1 MKIVFTKRAEKS
13 YNLIKEYIRK
23 EWGYKLEEA
32 FKQKTIDFLD
42 LLRNFPRMGNIEVKD
57 KQIRGILL
65 TKHTK
70 IFYRIKSHRII
81 ILTFFDVRQDPQ
93 NKPG

>member
-32 FKQKTIDFLD
+32 F
-42 LLRNFPRMGNIEVKD
+42 
-57 KQIRGILL
+57 
-65 TKHTK
+65 
-70 IFYRIKSHRII
+70 
-81 ILTFFDVRQDPQ
+81 Q
-93 NKPG
+93 NKPGQKCFRALGKGNRKIIFITSGRQNDLTFFIVQL